1 MKLAYFDNFRLGVVF
16 QDQIF
21 DITEEL
27 SDLSRRG
34 PEDLMSL
41 LIEQFAAYRGR
52 IEAAVARTRGGGL
65 GQGKLR
71 APLPRPAN
79 SVCVAGNYDD
89 GLVSSP
95 HTHPFH
101 KTSSAV

>member
-21 DITEEL
+21 DLTEEL

-52 IEAAVARTRGGGL
+52 IEAAVARTRGVDL
-65 GQGKLR
+65 GQVKLR
-71 APLPRPAN
+71 APRPRAAN
-79 SVCVAGNYDD
+79 IGFMAVNYDD
-89 GLVSSP
+89 WPISCP
-95 HTHPFH
+95 HTNTLH
-101 KTSSAV
+101 K